1 ERARE
6 RERIIDVAATSF
18 GCRKAKNRSQ
28 SFPTSEKTI
37 THRLVKCCR
46 FRSRLR
52 QIAIQRAVDQLLAS
66 SEIRFE
72 IHVRKPMLA
81 CLILDTRNPIPREVS
96 SIKHQNSAA
105 EQNVEP

>member
-1 ERARE
+1 MDTFECAGE

-37 THRLVKCCR
+37 THRLVKCCG
-46 FRSRLR
+46 FRIRPG
-52 QIAIQRAVDQLLAS
+52 QISVQGAVDQLLAS
-66 SEIRFE
+66 DEIRFE

-96 SIKHQNSAA
+96 SIKHQNFAA
-105 EQNVEP
+105 E